1 MRVSVVLGSGVENIS
16 SDGITVYNSIV
27 IEEEGTDR
35 IIGNC
40 EPEQHSAVES
50 HVCRADCS
58 TGERPVPVMTGYVDI
73 KYKQQQ

>member
-1 MRVSVVLGSGVENIS
+1 MLNVRVSVVLGSGVENIS
-16 SDGITVYNSIV
+16 SDDITVYNSIV
-27 IEEEGTDR
+27 IEEEG